1 MSTSTLLLFILKWPA
16 TKIEKKS
23 KSLKTL
29 WMESIYAIIRLQGD
43 GKVGFSETHQ
53 NLQKMGIIDLGG
65 PKCYTISESSHPLGL
80 PIRGQIGPK
89 WSGKLMPE
97 ITRWLKFDSETFL
110 GFHPKKSD
118 YGFRWQK
125 WNVFGT

>member
-1 MSTSTLLLFILKWPA
+1 
-16 TKIEKKS
+16 
-23 KSLKTL
+23 
-29 WMESIYAIIRLQGD
+29 
-43 GKVGFSETHQ
+43 
-53 NLQKMGIIDLGG
+53 MGIIEKYLLGG
-65 PKCYTISESSHPLGL
+65 PIFEKKYKWYTISESSHPLGL

-89 WSGKLMPE
+89 WSGKLMPG